1 MLQAHW
7 FPVVSRKVFPL
18 ICLSQQQLSQMNKDG
33 NGQTGRDAVY
43 ICRFF
48 FTVYSVICYRLKV
61 HCCLSCKRK
70 SHHSILTQQNV
81 LMVLLLN
88 LFKIDAMNVSRSSHC
103 DMIENC
109 YRTKP
114 LFTQKAVT
122 AESNPAKGTD
132 CFGKVALCGVSAL
145 SWHVILIWDSR

>member
-1 MLQAHW
+1 
-7 FPVVSRKVFPL
+7 
-18 ICLSQQQLSQMNKDG
+18 
-33 NGQTGRDAVY
+33 
-43 ICRFF
+43 
-48 FTVYSVICYRLKV
+48 
-61 HCCLSCKRK
+61 
-70 SHHSILTQQNV
+70 
-81 LMVLLLN
+81 MVLLLN
-88 LFKIDAMNVSRSSHC
+88 LFKIDAMNVGRSSHC